1 MIDNR
6 IKTVFF
12 LGLMSALLLGIGQL
26 LGGFKGLTIGLA
38 FALLMNVGSYWFS
51 DKLVLKMYRAKKV
64 TKSQAPGLHKM
75 IKEIA
80 DKAELPMPKVYLV
93 PSASPNAFATGRNPS
108 HAAVAVTQGIL
119 NLLNKEEL
127 RGVLAHEMAHIK
139 NRDILITTIAATIA
153 AVISYVAFIA
163 RWGAIFGGFGGRDN
177 QGGGNIL
184 QFLVLAI
191 LAPITATIVQLALS
205 RAREYQ
211 ADKTGA
217 NLIQDSKSLA
227 SALDKLHAGTASCP
241 MRMGNAQTG
250 GLFIV
255 NPFSAKGLVGLFS
268 THPPAGERC
277 KRLRQMKF

>member
-12 LGLMSALLLGIGQL
+12 LGLMSALLLGLGQL
-26 LGGFKGLTIGLA
+26 LGGFRGLTIGLV

-64 TKSQAPGLHKM
+64 TKAQAPGLHAM
-75 IKEIA
+75 IKDLA
-80 DKAELPMPKVYLV
+80 DKAGLPMPKVYLV
-93 PSASPNAFATGRNPS
+93 PSQSPNAFATGRNPKHS
-108 HAAVAVTQGIL
+108 AVAVTQGIL
-119 NLLNKEEL
+119 SLLDKNEL
-127 RGVLAHEMAHIK
+127 RGVLAHELAHIK

-177 QGGGNIL
+177 DGGGNIL
-184 QFLVLAI
+184 QFLVIAI
-191 LAPITATIVQLALS
+191 LAPLTATIVQLALS

-217 NLIQDSKSLA
+217 EIIQDSKSLA
-227 SALDKLHAGTASCP
+227 SALDKLHAGAANCP
-241 MRMGNAQTG
+241 MKMGNAQTS

-255 NPFSAKGLVGLFS
+255 NPFSARGLAGLFS
-268 THPPAGERC
+268 THPPHS
-277 KRLRQMKF
+277 KRIQKLKSMKF